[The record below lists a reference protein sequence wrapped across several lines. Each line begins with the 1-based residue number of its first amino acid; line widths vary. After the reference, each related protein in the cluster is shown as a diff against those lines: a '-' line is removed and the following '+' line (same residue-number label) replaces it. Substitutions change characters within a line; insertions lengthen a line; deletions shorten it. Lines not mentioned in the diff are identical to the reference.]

1 MNVKKYDPTSGEF
14 GKAGEQFVADMMRRR
29 GFKCTVLPHGTF
41 GADLLCESQYERF
54 YVETERRT
62 QSTWRA
68 TSPAFP
74 YTTYNYLARRK
85 LTKDR
90 ILIVLRCD
98 MRVMLVVFSEDAIR
112 AQESAIS
119 NVHVKN
125 EGARLVPIERCILI
139 GTDDHIGKT
148 FAEINA
154 DRVRAAVDRY
164 KNSPAKWKYL
174 GSSCPYGV
182 SEDEYRRMLN
192 GATADEGESLIR
204 LRRPVL
210 QPELF

>member
-1 MNVKKYDPTSGEF
+1 MNTKTYDETSGEF

-62 QSTWRA
+62 PKTWKP
-68 TSPAFP
+68 TSPVFP
-74 YTTYNYLARRK
+74 YPTYNYLARRK

-90 ILIVLRCD
+90 ILVVLRSD
-98 MRVMLVVFSEDAIR
+98 MKTMLVVFSEDAMH
-112 AQESAIS
+112 AETSAIS

-125 EGARLVPIERCILI
+125 ECARLVPVERCILI
-139 GTDDHIGKT
+139 GTDEYLGKT

-154 DRVRAAVDRY
+154 DRVRAAVGRY
-164 KNSPAKWKYL
+164 QNSSLKWKYL
-174 GSSCPYGV
+174 GSSCPYGI
-182 SEDEYRRMLN
+182 SDDEYRRMLN
-192 GATADEGESLIR
+192 GVTADEGER
-204 LRRPVL
+204 LVQLRKPVM

>member
-1 MNVKKYDPTSGEF
+1 MNTKTYDETSGEF

-62 QSTWRA
+62 PKTWKP
-68 TSPAFP
+68 TSPVFP
-74 YTTYNYLARRK
+74 YPTYNYLARRK

-90 ILIVLRCD
+90 ILVVLRSD
-98 MRVMLVVFSEDAIR
+98 MKTMLVVFSEDAMH
-112 AQESAIS
+112 AETSAIS

-125 EGARLVPIERCILI
+125 EGARLVPVERCILI
-139 GTDDHIGKT
+139 GTDEHLGKT

-154 DRVRAAVDRY
+154 DRVRAAVSRY
-164 KNSPAKWKYL
+164 QNSSLKWKYL
-174 GSSCPYGV
+174 GSNCPYGI
-182 SEDEYRRMLN
+182 SDDEYRRMLN
-192 GATADEGESLIR
+192 GVTADEGER
-204 LRRPVL
+204 LVQLRKPAM